1 MIFKFIFGAI
11 GWAAGGFIGGLIGF
25 FIGSMFDGGVSSTKR
40 ISDGSSNGGWT
51 NDGSWSNGGSTGGWS
66 TTGRRP
72 YTTTEQ
78 RNSFLISLLVLSTA
92 VMKADGKVLK
102 SELTFVKNFIR
113 VNFGE
118 SAVSECLQIIKK
130 LLQQNIDI
138 PQACAQI
145 RANMISSQR
154 LQLFHYLLGIAQADG
169 QVSPEESSTLF
180 TIGRNLG
187 LNDKDIRS
195 IMGMFEPE
203 KDPYTILE
211 IDKNATDEE
220 VRKAYRRLA
229 VKFHPDKV
237 ESLGADVRKA
247 AEEKFKSVQ
256 GAYEQ
261 IKKERG
267 MR

>member
-1 MIFKFIFGAI
+1 MIFRFILGAI
-11 GWAAGGFIGGLIGF
+11 GWAAGGFIGGIIGF
-25 FIGSMFDGGVSSTKR
+25 ALGSAIDGATSQKRIGS
-40 ISDGSSNGGWT
+40 GSSDSG
-51 NDGSWSNGGSTGGWS
+51 TGGY
-66 TTGRRP
+66 TTGGGYGGGYTTRRP
-72 YTTTEQ
+72 YSTTEQ

-102 SELTFVKNFIR
+102 SELNYIKAFIR
-113 VNFGE
+113 SNFGDDAVNE
-118 SAVSECLQIIKK
+118 SLQIIKK

-145 RANMISSQR
+145 RVNMISSQR

-169 QVSPEESSTLF
+169 QVSPEESSLLF
-180 TIGRNLG
+180 TIGQNLG
-187 LNDKDIRS
+187 LNEKDIRS

-203 KDPYTILE
+203 KDPYKILE
-211 IDKNATDEE
+211 IDKTATDEE
-220 VRKAYRRLA
+220 ERKAYRRMA

-237 ESLGADVRKA
+237 ESLGADVKKA

-256 GAYEQ
+256 AAYEQ

>member
-1 MIFKFIFGAI
+1 MIFKWLFGAI
-11 GWAAGGFIGGLIGF
+11 GWAAGGFLGGAIGF
-25 FIGSMFDGGVSSTKR
+25 ALGSMLDGSTTKR
-40 ISDGSSNGGWT
+40 LDSGSNWTGQSSQDSSDAGRQYG
-51 NDGSWSNGGSTGGWS
+51 
-66 TTGRRP
+66 GRRT

-102 SELTFVKNFIR
+102 SELSYIKNFIR
-113 VNFGE
+113 NNFGE
-118 SAVSECLQIIKK
+118 DAVSEGLQIIKK
-130 LLQQNIDI
+130 LLSQNIDV

-145 RANMISSQR
+145 RAYMILSQR

-169 QVSPEESSTLF
+169 QVSPEESSLLF
-180 TIGRNLG
+180 TIGQSLG
-187 LNDKDIRS
+187 LNEKDIRS

-203 KDPYTILE
+203 KDPYKILE
-211 IDKNATDEE
+211 IDKTATDDE

-237 ESLGADVRKA
+237 ENLGDDVKKA
-247 AEEKFKSVQ
+247 AEEKFKNIQ

>member
-1 MIFKFIFGAI
+1 MIFRFILGAI
-11 GWAAGGFIGGLIGF
+11 GWAAGGFIGGIIGF
-25 FIGSMFDGGVSSTKR
+25 ALGSAIDGATSQKRIGS
-40 ISDGSSNGGWT
+40 GSSDSG
-51 NDGSWSNGGSTGGWS
+51 TGGY
-66 TTGRRP
+66 TTGGGYGGGYTTRRP
-72 YTTTEQ
+72 YSTTEQ

-102 SELTFVKNFIR
+102 SELNYIKAFIR
-113 VNFGE
+113 SNFGDDAVNE
-118 SAVSECLQIIKK
+118 SLQIIKK

-145 RANMISSQR
+145 RVNMISSQR

-169 QVSPEESSTLF
+169 QVSPEESSLLF
-180 TIGRNLG
+180 TIGQNLG
-187 LNDKDIRS
+187 LNEKDIRS

-203 KDPYTILE
+203 KDPYKILE
-211 IDKNATDEE
+211 IDKTATYEE
-220 VRKAYRRLA
+220 VRKAYRRMA

-237 ESLGADVRKA
+237 ESLGADVKKA

-256 GAYEQ
+256 AAYEQ

>member
-1 MIFKFIFGAI
+1 MIFKWLFGAI
-11 GWAAGGFIGGLIGF
+11 GWAAGGFLGGVIGF
-25 FIGSMFDGGVSSTKR
+25 ALGSML
-40 ISDGSSNGGWT
+40 DGST
-51 NDGSWSNGGSTGGWS
+51 TKQLGSGGSGSTDGYQGGS
-66 TTGRRP
+66 QYGGRRT

-102 SELTFVKNFIR
+102 SELNYIKVFIR
-113 VNFGE
+113 SNFGE
-118 SAVSECLQIIKK
+118 DAVSESLQIIKK
-130 LLQQNIDI
+130 LLQQSIDI

-169 QVSPEESSTLF
+169 TVSPEESSLLF
-180 TIGRNLG
+180 TIGKNLG
-187 LNDKDIRS
+187 LNEKDIRS
-195 IMGMFEPE
+195 IMGMFEAD
-203 KDPYTILE
+203 KDPYKILE
-211 IDKNATDEE
+211 IDKTATDDE

-237 ESLGADVRKA
+237 ENLGEDVKKA

-256 GAYEQ
+256 SAYEQ

>member
-1 MIFKFIFGAI
+1 MIFRFILGAI
-11 GWAAGGFIGGLIGF
+11 GWAAGGFIGGIIGF
-25 FIGSMFDGGVSSTKR
+25 ALGSAIDGATSQKRIGS
-40 ISDGSSNGGWT
+40 GSSDSG
-51 NDGSWSNGGSTGGWS
+51 TGGY
-66 TTGRRP
+66 TTGGGYGGGYTTRRP
-72 YTTTEQ
+72 YSTTEQ

-102 SELTFVKNFIR
+102 SELNYIKAFIR
-113 VNFGE
+113 SNFGDDAVNE
-118 SAVSECLQIIKK
+118 SLQIIKK

-145 RANMISSQR
+145 RVNMISSQR

-169 QVSPEESSTLF
+169 QVSPEESSLLF
-180 TIGRNLG
+180 TIGQNLG
-187 LNDKDIRS
+187 LNEKDIRS

-203 KDPYTILE
+203 KDPYKILE
-211 IDKNATDEE
+211 IDKTATDEE
-220 VRKAYRRLA
+220 VRKAYRRMA

-237 ESLGADVRKA
+237 ESLGADVKKA

-256 GAYEQ
+256 AAYEQ

>member
-1 MIFKFIFGAI
+1 MIFKWLFGTI
-11 GWAAGGFIGGLIGF
+11 GWAAGGFLGGLIGF
-25 FIGSMFDGGVSSTKR
+25 ALGSMLDGSTTKR
-40 ISDGSSNGGWT
+40 LGSGSSWAGQ
-51 NDGSWSNGGSTGGWS
+51 GSQDSSAA
-66 TTGRRP
+66 GRRT

-102 SELTFVKNFIR
+102 SELSYIKNFIR
-113 VNFGE
+113 NNFGE
-118 SAVSECLQIIKK
+118 DAVPESLQIIKK
-130 LLQQNIDI
+130 LLSQNIDVS
-138 PQACAQI
+138 QACAQI
-145 RANMISSQR
+145 RAYMILSQR

-169 QVSPEESSTLF
+169 QVSPEESSLLF
-180 TIGRNLG
+180 TIGQSLG
-187 LNDKDIRS
+187 LNEKDIRS
-195 IMGMFEPE
+195 IMGMFEPD
-203 KDPYTILE
+203 KDPYKILE
-211 IDKNATDEE
+211 IDKTATDDE

-237 ESLGADVRKA
+237 ENLGDDVKKA
-247 AEEKFKSVQ
+247 AEEKFKNIQ

>member
-1 MIFKFIFGAI
+1 MIFKFILGAI
-11 GWAAGGFIGGLIGF
+11 GWAAGGFIGALVGYFVGSAIDGATSQKR
-25 FIGSMFDGGVSSTKR
+25 IGS
-40 ISDGSSNGGWT
+40 GSSGGGYST
-51 NDGSWSNGGSTGGWS
+51 GDGYSTGGGY
-66 TTGRRP
+66 TRRP
-72 YTTTEQ
+72 YSTTEL

-102 SELTFVKNFIR
+102 SELNYIKEFIR
-113 VNFGE
+113 SNFGDN
-118 SAVSECLQIIKK
+118 AVNDCLQIIRK
-130 LLQQNIDI
+130 LLQQSIDV

-145 RANMISSQR
+145 KLNMISSQR

-169 QVSPEESSTLF
+169 QVSPEESSLLF

-187 LNDKDIRS
+187 LSEKDIRS

-203 KDPYTILE
+203 KDPYKILE
-211 IDKNATDEE
+211 IDKTATDEE
-220 VRKAYRRLA
+220 VRKAYRRMA

-237 ESLGADVRKA
+237 ENLGADVKKA

-256 GAYEQ
+256 AAYEQ

>member
-1 MIFKFIFGAI
+1 MIFRFILGAI
-11 GWAAGGFIGGLIGF
+11 GWAAGGFIGGIIGF
-25 FIGSMFDGGVSSTKR
+25 ALGSAIDGATSQKRIGS
-40 ISDGSSNGGWT
+40 GSSDSG
-51 NDGSWSNGGSTGGWS
+51 TGGY
-66 TTGRRP
+66 TTRRP
-72 YTTTEQ
+72 YSTTEQ

-102 SELTFVKNFIR
+102 SELNYIKAFIR
-113 VNFGE
+113 SNFGDDAVNE
-118 SAVSECLQIIKK
+118 SLQIIKK

-145 RANMISSQR
+145 RVNMISSQR
-154 LQLFHYLLGIAQADG
+154 LQLFHYLLGIAPADG
-169 QVSPEESSTLF
+169 QVSPEESSLLF
-180 TIGRNLG
+180 TIGQNLG
-187 LNDKDIRS
+187 LNEKDIRS

-203 KDPYTILE
+203 KDPYKILE
-211 IDKNATDEE
+211 IDKTATDEE
-220 VRKAYRRLA
+220 VRKAYRRMA

-237 ESLGADVRKA
+237 ESLGADVKKA

-256 GAYEQ
+256 AAYEQ